1 MTGDAVRQ
9 RMLDLVFLI
18 GVLFKGID
26 GIAELIGGIV
36 LLILSPGQLL
46 AAIIAVTGEELV
58 EDPHDVIVNLVL
70 HGVGHL
76 DTGTTTFVA
85 LYLLLHGV
93 VKLAIVGALLLG
105 TRRIYPWAIA
115 GLVAFLAYQLYL
127 VVVAPSATVII
138 LTVFDAA
145 IIALTWREWRHGHT
159 LRETWRSTARW
170 VFRRAPASQQ

>member
-1 MTGDAVRQ
+1 MRQ
-9 RMLDLVFLI
+9 RVLDLVFLI

-36 LLILSPGQLL
+36 LLTVTPVQLL
-46 AAIIAVTGEELV
+46 ATAIAATAEELA
-58 EDPHDVIVNLVL
+58 EDPHDIIANLVL

-76 DTGTTTFVA
+76 NTGTATFVA

-115 GLVAFLAYQLYL
+115 GLFAFLAYQLYL
-127 VVVAPSATVII
+127 TVVSPSATVII

-145 IIALTWREWRHGHT
+145 IIALTWREWRHGRT